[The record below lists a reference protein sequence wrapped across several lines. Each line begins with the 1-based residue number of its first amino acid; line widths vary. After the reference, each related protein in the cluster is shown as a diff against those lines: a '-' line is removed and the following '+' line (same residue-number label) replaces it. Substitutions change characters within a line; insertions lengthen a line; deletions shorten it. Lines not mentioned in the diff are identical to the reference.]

1 MQRYLMAIN
10 LWSFIMDSKSKSAA
24 LKVLLAILFRSTRNS
39 KGGRAK
45 CPHSMQNKHLEHPED
60 SILNGDLSVL
70 DWFSADSTISVKMD
84 GAPAIVWGR
93 NPATGKFFVGTKSVF
108 NKVKIKINH
117 SHEEIDANHE
127 GKVADVLHLCFDHLP
142 RTNAIYQGDFI
153 GAGGSDT
160 YRPNTITYKFPE
172 VITQDLIIA
181 PHTIYGGG
189 DDLRNV
195 SAAPL
200 CSKLISTK
208 QCLFVQPSVELNP
221 YREDLEDVC
230 KFAKQ
235 MSTLCEFVS
244 DKKASQIKKE
254 INACIREQ
262 RIICEDEI
270 AEKCD
275 CDKNLIRLWKLVK
288 SIKDDLFLFIHEED
302 DIECS
307 IGDDLSFH
315 EGYVINNEFGMFKVV
330 DRETFSHANF
340 VMAKSW

>member
-1 MQRYLMAIN
+1 
-10 LWSFIMDSKSKSAA
+10 
-24 LKVLLAILFRSTRNS
+24 
-39 KGGRAK
+39 
-45 CPHSMQNKHLEHPED
+45 MQNKHLEHPED

-153 GAGGSDT
+153 GAGSSDT

-181 PHTIYGGG
+181 PHTIYSGG

-200 CSKLISTK
+200 QQKLRSTD
-208 QCLFVQPSVELNP
+208 QCLFVQPEVSLNP

-254 INACIREQ
+254 INACIREE
-262 RIICEDEI
+262 RIVNEDEI

-302 DIECS
+302 EIECELWGLS
-307 IGDDLSFH
+307 SFH

-340 VMAKSW
+340 VMAKNWVK